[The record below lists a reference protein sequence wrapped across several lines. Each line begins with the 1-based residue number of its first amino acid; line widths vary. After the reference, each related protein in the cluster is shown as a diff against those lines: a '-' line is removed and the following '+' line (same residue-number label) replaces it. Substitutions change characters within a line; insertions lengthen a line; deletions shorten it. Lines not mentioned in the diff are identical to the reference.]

1 MNKTA
6 LNSQKEKHSM
16 LSLRRATFVGLAAH
30 RLRNISIHALLAES
44 DADNGDAGNGCDAI
58 SIHALLAES
67 DYWLPVRHSR
77 TEAFLSTLSLR
88 RATAAE
94 HRLLALNSI
103 SIHALLAES
112 DLIHIT
118 QYSMCKISIHALLAE
133 SDILGNPCAGC
144 PAISIH
150 ALLAE
155 SDGCRIEH
163 DAAVAYDFY
172 PRSPCGERHETD
184 YTMYLED
191 NFYPRS
197 PCGERQT
204 SAAYSQ
210 KKYYFYP
217 RSPCGERLAS
227 AWAMSE
233 TLVFLSTLS
242 LRRATARARRSWL
255 WYPHFYPRSPC
266 GERRC
271 LPRRPRQRC
280 SNFYPRSPCGERLPE
295 ARELSSI
302 KYFYPRSPCG
312 ERRQSLQAYNDFR
325 YFYPRSPCGERH
337 LSAVSRPH
345 AAYFYP
351 RSPCGERL
359 ERPVHPYIMLEF
371 LSTLS
376 LRRATVSQ
384 LFRTKAYREDFYPRS
399 PCGERPPLADGAEP
413 HAAFLSTLS
422 LRRATRYIYICIKL
436 CFNFY
441 PRSPCG
447 ERPVHHRRR
456 VLRYDISIHA
466 LLAESDAP
474 KLRLRVPFLIS
485 IHALLAESDSTQKGS
500 TPTAKTFLSTLSLRR
515 ATPPKKE
522 KK

>member
-172 PRSPCGERHETD
+172 PRSPCGERQGACVGAALRLNFYPRSPCGERHETD

-191 NFYPRS
+191 N
-197 PCGERQT
+197 
-204 SAAYSQ
+204 
-210 KKYYFYP
+210 FYP

-280 SNFYPRSPCGERLPE
+280 SNFYPRSPCGERRRL
-295 ARELSSI
+295 
-302 KYFYPRSPCG
+302 YPVLRTG
-312 ERRQSLQAYNDFR
+312 QRR
-325 YFYPRSPCGERH
+325 
-337 LSAVSRPH
+337 
-345 AAYFYP
+345 
-351 RSPCGERL
+351 
-359 ERPVHPYIMLEF
+359 F

-376 LRRATVSQ
+376 LRRAT
-384 LFRTKAYREDFYPRS
+384 YW
-399 PCGERPPLADGAEP
+399 
-413 HAAFLSTLS
+413 
-422 LRRATRYIYICIKL
+422 ATRARAAQL
-436 CFNFY
+436 
-441 PRSPCG
+441 
-447 ERPVHHRRR
+447 
-456 VLRYDISIHA
+456 
-466 LLAESDAP
+466 
-474 KLRLRVPFLIS
+474 
-485 IHALLAESDSTQKGS
+485 
-500 TPTAKTFLSTLSLRR
+500 FLSTLSLRR
-515 ATPPKKE
+515 ATPPRHWHGGVTGHFYPRSPCGERRCMSRKTPVQAAISIHALLAE
-522 KK
+522 SDIVSLNSLIIVMNFYPRSPCGERLSAP